1 MRYTAE
7 HKQATHTRIL
17 AAAEK
22 LFRAEGFSGASVE
35 RVMRAAG
42 LTVGGFYAHFASK
55 ESLLAETLRAFMEER
70 KRRWLAGLEGLRGPA
85 FLDHFARRYLS
96 LYNRDTGQTSC
107 MMPSLL
113 SDLTRAPPEVQAA
126 FSQGLD
132 ELVDAAQGQ
141 LPAREGATPRQ
152 QMLATV
158 ALCFGAMT
166 LARAT
171 GSHAVSAELLDAA
184 RALLLAG
191 APVEEAG
198 AANGDRRR
206 RADRPAPDAPAPPA
220 GTPSA
225 GARPAN
231 AAEARPPRPARK
243 KTARSLSA
251 GARPTNAAE
260 ATARSSPPVRK
271 KKSPRG

>member
-7 HKQATHTRIL
+7 HKQATHARIL

-55 ESLLAETLRAFMEER
+55 EALLAESLRAFMTANR
-70 KRRWLAGLEGLRGPA
+70 TRWLSGLRTSRGPE
-85 FLDHFARRYLS
+85 FLERFARRYLDQ
-96 LYNRDTGQTSC
+96 YDRATGDTAC

-113 SDLTRAPPEVQAA
+113 SDLTRATPEVQAA
-126 FSQGLD
+126 FGQGLE
-132 ELVDAAQGQ
+132 ELVGEAQAQ

-171 GSHAVSAELLDAA
+171 ASQPLAGEILDAA

-191 APVEEAG
+191 APVDEG
-198 AANGDRRR
+198 AA
-206 RADRPAPDAPAPPA
+206 APRVPQ
-220 GTPSA
+220 
-225 GARPAN
+225 ARS
-231 AAEARPPRPARK
+231 ARK
-243 KTARSLSA
+243 K
-251 GARPTNAAE
+251 PH
-260 ATARSSPPVRK
+260 
-271 KKSPRG
+271 

>member
-7 HKQATHTRIL
+7 HKQATHARIL

-55 ESLLAETLRAFMEER
+55 EALLAESVRAFMDER
-70 KRRWLAGLEGLRGPA
+70 KVRWLAGLEGFRGPA
-85 FLDHFARRYLS
+85 FLEHFARRYLS
-96 LYNRDTGQTSC
+96 LYNRDTGQTGC

-113 SDLTRAPPEVQAA
+113 SDLTRAPAEVQASFA
-126 FSQGLD
+126 DGLE
-132 ELVDAAQGQ
+132 ELVGAGQGQ

-171 GSHAVSAELLDAA
+171 GSQAVSAEILDAA

-191 APVEEAG
+191 APMPEA
-198 AANGDRRR
+198 AV
-206 RADRPAPDAPAPPA
+206 
-220 GTPSA
+220 
-225 GARPAN
+225 
-231 AAEARPPRPARK
+231 PR
-243 KTARSLSA
+243 SQ
-251 GARPTNAAE
+251 
-260 ATARSSPPVRK
+260 PVRK
-271 KKSPRG
+271 TGGRPRGKRASAPAAKPDVAPTRRVRSSRKKQVR

>member
-1 MRYTAE
+1 MRYTSE
-7 HKQATHTRIL
+7 HKQATHARIL

-55 ESLLAETLRAFMEER
+55 EALLAESLRAFMDER
-70 KRRWLAGLEGLRGPA
+70 KARWLAGLEGLRGTA

-113 SDLTRAPPEVQAA
+113 SDLTRAPAEVQSSFAD
-126 FSQGLD
+126 GLE
-132 ELVDAAQGQ
+132 ELVDAAAVH
-141 LPAREGATPRQ
+141 LPEREGATPRQ

-171 GSHAVSAELLDAA
+171 GSQAVSAELLDAA
-184 RALLLAG
+184 RAMLLAG
-191 APVEEAG
+191 APV
-198 AANGDRRR
+198 
-206 RADRPAPDAPAPPA
+206 PDAAV
-220 GTPSA
+220 
-225 GARPAN
+225 
-231 AAEARPPRPARK
+231 PRSR
-243 KTARSLSA
+243 
-251 GARPTNAAE
+251 
-260 ATARSSPPVRK
+260 PVRK
-271 KKSPRG
+271 TGGQPRAKRVSAPASEPGTAPMRRVRSSRKKQAR

>member
-7 HKQATHTRIL
+7 HKQATRARIL

-55 ESLLAETLRAFMEER
+55 ESLLAESLRAFMSANR
-70 KRRWLAGLEGLRGPA
+70 TRWLAGLGDMRGTA
-85 FLDHFARRYLS
+85 FLERFALRYLNQ
-96 LYNRDTGQTSC
+96 YDRDTGETAC

-113 SDLTRAPPEVQAA
+113 SDVTRATPEVQAA
-126 FSQGLD
+126 FAQGL
-132 ELVDAAQGQ
+132 EALVGGGQVQ
-141 LPAREGATPRQ
+141 LPEREGATPRQ

-171 GSHAVSAELLDAA
+171 ATQPLAGEILDAA
-184 RALLLAG
+184 RALLVAG
-191 APVEEAG
+191 EVKKDSP
-198 AANGDRRR
+198 
-206 RADRPAPDAPAPPA
+206 RARA
-220 GTPSA
+220 S
-225 GARPAN
+225 
-231 AAEARPPRPARK
+231 RK
-243 KTARSLSA
+243 K
-251 GARPTNAAE
+251 PH
-260 ATARSSPPVRK
+260 
-271 KKSPRG
+271 

>member
-7 HKQATHTRIL
+7 HKHATHARIL

-55 ESLLAETLRAFMEER
+55 EALLAESLRAFMEER
-70 KRRWLAGLEGLRGPA
+70 RSLWLSGLEGLKGPA
-85 FLDHFARRYLS
+85 FLEHFARRYLS

-113 SDLTRAPPEVQAA
+113 SDLTRATPRVQAA
-126 FSQGLD
+126 FVQGLED
-132 ELVDAAQGQ
+132 LTSAGQEQ

-166 LARAT
+166 LARAS
-171 GSHAVSAELLDAA
+171 GSRALSGEILDAA

-191 APVEEAG
+191 PPVPGAGEAG
-198 AANGDRRR
+198 PRLRSGQDDARASSSRKKASVRTPRAGRSRGASGPRRS
-206 RADRPAPDAPAPPA
+206 P
-220 GTPSA
+220 
-225 GARPAN
+225 
-231 AAEARPPRPARK
+231 PARK
-243 KTARSLSA
+243 PK
-251 GARPTNAAE
+251 PH
-260 ATARSSPPVRK
+260 
-271 KKSPRG
+271 